1 METFGLNKREPREAA
16 LLPMNVLAYIG
27 DSVYELYIRTH
38 VINNYKANA
47 NRLHKATVK
56 HVSAA
61 AQAKSV
67 KHLLDN
73 ELLDERESQIVRRG
87 RNCRVTSMPKNAD
100 LTEYRYATAFECLI
114 GYLYISNQ
122 VDRIKEIIDEIVL

>member
-1 METFGLNKREPREAA
+1 METFGLNKLEPREAA

-27 DSVYELYIRTH
+27 DSVYELYIRTY
-38 VINNYKANA
+38 VINNYKSNA

-56 HVSAA
+56 YVSAA

-67 KHLLDN
+67 KYLLDN
-73 ELLDERESQIVRRG
+73 QLLDDRESQIVRRG

-122 VDRIKEIIDEIVL
+122 TDRIKEIIDKIVL